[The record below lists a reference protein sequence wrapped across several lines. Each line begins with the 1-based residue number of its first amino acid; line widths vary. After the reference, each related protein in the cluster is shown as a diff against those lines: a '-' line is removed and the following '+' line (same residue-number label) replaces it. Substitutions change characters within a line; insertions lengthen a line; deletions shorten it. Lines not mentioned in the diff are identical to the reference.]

1 VDVLQTIENMIEVD
15 CIENGRRRPTGST
28 QCQLPD
34 PPKLI
39 EYCNMHAV
47 AGETSCADTNKSG
60 RRDPE
65 EI

>member
-1 VDVLQTIENMIEVD
+1 VDVSQTIEHMIEVD
-15 CIENGRRRPTGST
+15 CIENGRRRPTGIT

-34 PPKLI
+34 PRKLI
-39 EYCNMHAV
+39 EYRNMHAV

-60 RRDPE
+60 RQDTE